1 MSTRFARSIALP
13 MLFALGACA
22 APQPHHSA
30 ADLSA
35 AGRAVGDRFLEAF
48 NKADVD
54 GVMATYWH
62 SPELVYFG
70 LDGMGMRG
78 WDAVRADMVATFQML
93 PHAKFEFLE
102 RHDDPHGD
110 VVVGWGTW
118 RVTVPG
124 ASGAKP
130 TVLEGRFTDLKAF
143 RDGKWVYILDH
154 PSVPMAAPK

>member
-1 MSTRFARSIALP
+1 
-13 MLFALGACA
+13 
-22 APQPHHSA
+22 
-30 ADLSA
+30 
-35 AGRAVGDRFLEAF
+35 
-48 NKADVD
+48 
-54 GVMATYWH
+54 MATYWH